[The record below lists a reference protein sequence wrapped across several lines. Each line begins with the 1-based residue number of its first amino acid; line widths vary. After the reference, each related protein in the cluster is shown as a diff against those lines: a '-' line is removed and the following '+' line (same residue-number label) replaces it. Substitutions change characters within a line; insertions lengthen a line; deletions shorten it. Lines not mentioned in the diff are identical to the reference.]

1 MARVLLTS
9 LLLATTALAQDPN
22 AVSPRDIEKAIRK
35 GTEFLKTYPFAPD
48 RAHPC
53 ANDLILLT
61 LIHAEVPE
69 SNPVFQQY
77 LKNCLEAPL
86 EKTYNVALLA
96 MCLEEMDPTG
106 YQQKLAQCAQ
116 FLVDNQASNGQ
127 WSYGRPTDLKKYPF
141 EGKKEEKK
149 VATGPKGASQPRDF
163 GATTLGPKKKPA
175 TPILV
180 QQTRQT
186 GAGGD
191 NSNSQYAS
199 LGLRACHDANITL
212 PMDVLHL
219 ARKWWTESQSTDEAD
234 AKLGKNAVGTGGEV
248 SKVQGWNYQNASD
261 GAKAPY
267 HAMTAG
273 AVGAVVI
280 YDYMLGKDWKKDA
293 VATAGCN
300 WLGKH
305 FAVNANLYY
314 MYALERAGMLYGT
327 EKFGDHDWYLE
338 GAKSIVRS
346 QKADGSWGSNNDE
359 EKNTIQTCFAIL
371 FLKKAT
377 RAIATGDRK

>member
-1 MARVLLTS
+1 MANI
-9 LLLATTALAQDPN
+9 LAAFLALSTAAFAQDPN
-22 AVSPRDIEKAIRK
+22 AVSPRDIERAIHK
-35 GTEFLKTYPFAPD
+35 GTEFLKAAPFTPD
-48 RAHPC
+48 RTHPC

-69 SNPVFQQY
+69 TNAVLQQY
-77 LKNCLEAPL
+77 LKNCLESPL
-86 EKTYNVALLA
+86 EKTYNVALQA
-96 MCLEEMDPTG
+96 MCLEQLDPTG
-106 YQQKLAQCAQ
+106 YQQRLAQCAQ

-127 WSYGRPTDLKKYPF
+127 WSYGHSTDLKKYVF

-149 VATGPKGASQPRDF
+149 VATGKPDSARDF
-163 GATTLGPKKKPA
+163 GGGLTQKAKPKNA
-175 TPILV
+175 IVVT
-180 QQTRQT
+180 QQRQS

-199 LGLRACHDANITL
+199 LGLRACWDANVQVPL
-212 PMDVLHL
+212 EVCNL
-219 ARKWWTESQSTDEAD
+219 AKKWWIDSQSPDESGS
-234 AKLGKNAVGTGGEV
+234 KLDKNAVGSGPGETA
-248 SKVQGWNYQNASD
+248 KIQGWDYKNASEP

-280 YDYMLGKDWKKDA
+280 YDYILGINFKKDSVA
-293 VATAGCN
+293 VAGVN

-305 FAVNANLYY
+305 FAVNGNLYY
-314 MYALERAGMLYGT
+314 MYGLERAGMLYGT

-346 QKADGSWGSNNDE
+346 QKDDGSWGVAGNE
-359 EKNTIQTCFAIL
+359 GKTTISTCFAIL

>member
-1 MARVLLTS
+1 MARVLILS
-9 LLLATTALAQDPN
+9 LVLGTAAFAQDPN
-22 AVSPRDIEKAIRK
+22 AVSPRDIEKAIRR
-35 GTEFLKTYPFAPD
+35 GTDFLKAAPFVAD

-53 ANDLILLT
+53 PNDLILLT

-86 EKTYNVALLA
+86 LQTYNVALLA

-116 FLVDNQASNGQ
+116 SLVDNQATNGQ
-127 WSYGRPTDLKKYPF
+127 WSYGAKTDLKKYPF
-141 EGKKEEKK
+141 DGKKEEKK
-149 VATGPKGASQPRDF
+149 VATGKGPQPRDF
-163 GATTLGPKKKPA
+163 GASTLGPKKKPA
-175 TPILV
+175 QSITIT
-180 QQTRQT
+180 QAKTG

-199 LGLRACHDANITL
+199 LGLRACHDASIIL
-212 PMDVLHL
+212 PPEVLNL
-219 ARKWWTESQSTDEAD
+219 ARKWWIDSQSPDESE
-234 AKLGKNAVGTGGEV
+234 AKAGKGAVGTGGEIT
-248 SKVQGWNYQNASD
+248 KVQGWNYTNAN
-261 GAKAPY
+261 GADAKKPY

-280 YDYMLGKDWKKDA
+280 YDYMMGINWKKDPVA
-293 VATAGCN
+293 VAGAN

-305 FAVNANLYY
+305 FAVNSNLYY

-327 EKFGDHDWYLE
+327 EKFGDHDWYLK
-338 GAKSIVRS
+338 GAASIVKA
-346 QKADGSWGSNNDE
+346 QKGDGSWGSNAED

-377 RAIATGDRK
+377 RAIATGDRR

>member
-1 MARVLLTS
+1 MARLLVVLL
-9 LLLATTALAQDPN
+9 ALGTPLFAQDPN
-22 AVSPRDIEKAIRK
+22 AVSPRDIERAIRK
-35 GTEFLKTYPFAPD
+35 GTEFLKAAPFSPD
-48 RAHPC
+48 RTHPC

-69 SNPVFQQY
+69 TNAVFQQY
-77 LKNCLEAPL
+77 LKNCLDAPL
-86 EKTYNVALLA
+86 EKTYNVALHA
-96 MCLEEMDPTG
+96 MCLEQLDPTG
-106 YQQKLAQCAQ
+106 YQQRLAQCAQ

-127 WSYGRPTDLKKYPF
+127 WSYGRATDIKKYPF

-149 VATGPKGASQPRDF
+149 VATGKADGARDF
-163 GATTLGPKKKPA
+163 GGGLTQKAKPKN
-175 TPILV
+175 PIIIT
-180 QQTRQT
+180 QQRQT

-199 LGLRACHDANITL
+199 LGLRACHDANIQIPL
-212 PMDVLHL
+212 EVANL
-219 ARKWWTESQSTDEAD
+219 AKKWWIESQSPDESGS
-234 AKLGKNAVGTGGEV
+234 KLDKNAVGTGGETG
-248 SKVQGWNYQNASD
+248 KIQGWDYKNANEA

-280 YDYMLGKDWKKDA
+280 YDYILGINYKKDS
-293 VATAGCN
+293 VALAGVN

-314 MYALERAGMLYGT
+314 MYGLERAGMLYGT
-327 EKFGDHDWYLE
+327 DKFGDHDWYLE

-346 QKADGSWGSNNDE
+346 QKDDGAWGAAGNDE
-359 EKNTIQTCFAIL
+359 KTTISTCFAIL

>member
-1 MARVLLTS
+1 MARLLILSLVLG
-9 LLLATTALAQDPN
+9 TTAFAQDPN

-35 GTEFLKTYPFAPD
+35 GAEFLKAVPFSPD

-61 LIHAEVPE
+61 LIHCEVAET
-69 SNPVFQQY
+69 NPVFQQY
-77 LKNCLEAPL
+77 LKNCLDAPL

-96 MCLEEMDPTG
+96 MCLEELDPTG

-149 VATGPKGASQPRDF
+149 VATAAKAEGARDF
-163 GATTLGPKKKPA
+163 GGGLKIKKRP
-175 TPILV
+175 PNSILIT
-180 QQTRQT
+180 QSRQT
-186 GAGGD
+186 GASGD

-199 LGLRACHDANITL
+199 LGLRACYDANIAIPL
-212 PMDVLHL
+212 DVCHL
-219 ARKWWTESQSTDEAD
+219 ARRWWIESQGADEAD
-234 AKLGKNAVGTGGEV
+234 AKVGKDAVGTGPGV
-248 SKVQGWNYQNASD
+248 TPKIQGWNYT
-261 GAKAPY
+261 KAGGEGKGPY

-280 YDYMLGKDWKKDA
+280 YEYLLGKDWKKDNI
-293 VATAGCN
+293 TNAGVN

-305 FAVNANLYY
+305 FAVNDNLYY

-327 EKFGDHDWYLE
+327 EKFGEHDWYLE
-338 GAKSIVRS
+338 GAKRIVRT
-346 QKADGSWGSNNDE
+346 QKDDGPWGSNANE
-359 EKNTIQTCFAIL
+359 EKNTVSTCFAIL

>member
-1 MARVLLTS
+1 MARVLLAF
-9 LLLATTALAQDPN
+9 LALSTAASAQDPN

-35 GTEFLKTYPFAPD
+35 GSEFLKSAPFTPD
-48 RAHPC
+48 RTHPC

-61 LIHAEVPE
+61 LIHAEVAE
-69 SNPVFQQY
+69 NNPVLQQY
-77 LKNCLEAPL
+77 LKNCTEAPL

-96 MCLEEMDPTG
+96 MCLEQLDPTG
-106 YQQKLAQCAQ
+106 YQQKIAQCAQ

-127 WSYGRPTDLKKYPF
+127 WSYGRATDVKKYPF

-149 VATGPKGASQPRDF
+149 VATGKVEARDF
-163 GATTLGPKKKPA
+163 GGGLTQKKKPTNA
-175 TPILV
+175 IIVT
-180 QQTRQT
+180 QARQT

-199 LGLRACHDANITL
+199 LGLRACFDSNIQIPL
-212 PMDVLHL
+212 EVAHL
-219 ARKWWTESQSTDEAD
+219 AKKWWIDSQSADESE
-234 AKLGKNAVGTGGEV
+234 AKLGKNAVGTGGETT
-248 SKVQGWNYQNASD
+248 KTQGWNYTNANGD
-261 GAKAPY
+261 GAKGPY

-280 YDYMLGKDWKKDA
+280 YDYILGINYKKDPVA
-293 VATAGCN
+293 VAGCN

-305 FAVNANLYY
+305 FAVNGNLYY
-314 MYALERAGMLYGT
+314 MYGLERAGMLYGT

-346 QKADGSWGSNNDE
+346 QKPDGSWGSNADD
-359 EKNTIQTCFAIL
+359 EKNTVSTCFAIL

-377 RAIATGDRK
+377 RAIATGDRR

>member
-1 MARVLLTS
+1 MAKF
-9 LLLATTALAQDPN
+9 LLLSLVLGTTAAAQDPN
-22 AVSPRDIEKAIRK
+22 AVSPKDIERAIRK
-35 GTEFLKTYPFAPD
+35 GTDFLKAAPFTPD

-61 LIHAEVPE
+61 LIHAEVAE
-69 SNPVFQQY
+69 NNPVLQQY
-77 LKNCLEAPL
+77 LKNCVEAPL
-86 EKTYNVALLA
+86 AKTYNVALLA
-96 MCLEEMDPTG
+96 MCLEALDPTG

-127 WSYGRPTDLKKYPF
+127 WSYGSPTDVKKYPF

-149 VATGPKGASQPRDF
+149 VATGKADAARDF
-163 GATTLGPKKKPA
+163 GGGLTVKKKP
-175 TPILV
+175 TNVILIT
-180 QQTRQT
+180 QQKQT

-199 LGLRACHDANITL
+199 LGLRACYDANITIPL
-212 PMDVLHL
+212 EVCHL
-219 ARKWWTESQSTDEAD
+219 AKKWWIESQSPDESGSKA
-234 AKLGKNAVGTGGEV
+234 GKDAVGTDTGV
-248 SKVQGWNYQNASD
+248 TPKIQGWNYTHADGD
-261 GAKAPY
+261 GAKGPY

-280 YDYMLGKDWKKDA
+280 YDYMLGKEWKKDPVA
-293 VATAGCN
+293 VAGAN

-305 FAVNANLYY
+305 FAVNGNLYY
-314 MYALERAGMLYGT
+314 MYGLERAGMLYGT
-327 EKFGDHDWYLE
+327 EKFGEHDWYLE

-346 QKADGSWGSNNDE
+346 QKDDGSWGTNANE
-359 EKNTIQTCFAIL
+359 EKNTVSTCFAIL

>member
-1 MARVLLTS
+1 VVF
-9 LLLATTALAQDPN
+9 LALSSAAFAQDPN
-22 AVSPRDIEKAIRK
+22 AVSPRDIERAIRK
-35 GTEFLKTYPFAPD
+35 GTEFLKAAPFNPD
-48 RAHPC
+48 RKHPC

-69 SNPVFQQY
+69 TNPVLQQY
-77 LKNCLEAPL
+77 LKNVTESPL
-86 EKTYNVALLA
+86 EKTYNVALQA
-96 MCLEEMDPTG
+96 MCLEQLDPTG
-106 YQQKLAQCAQ
+106 YQQRLAQCAQ

-127 WSYGRPTDLKKYPF
+127 WSYGQPTDLKKYPF

-149 VATGPKGASQPRDF
+149 VATGKPDGARDF
-163 GATTLGPKKKPA
+163 GGGLTQKAKPRNA
-175 TPILV
+175 VVVT
-180 QQTRQT
+180 QQKQT

-199 LGLRACHDANITL
+199 LGLRACFDANVQIPL
-212 PMDVLHL
+212 EVAHL
-219 ARKWWTESQSTDEAD
+219 AKKWWIESQSADESGS
-234 AKLGKNAVGTGGEV
+234 KLDKNAVGTGPGETA
-248 SKVQGWNYQNASD
+248 KIQGWNYKSASEA
-261 GAKAPY
+261 GAKGPY

-280 YDYMLGKDWKKDA
+280 YDYILGINFKKDTVA
-293 VATAGCN
+293 VAGVN

-305 FAVNANLYY
+305 FAVSNNLYY
-314 MYALERAGMLYGT
+314 MYGLERAGMLYGT

-346 QKADGSWGSNNDE
+346 QKDDGSWGAAGNE
-359 EKNTIQTCFAIL
+359 EKNTISTCFAIL

>member
-1 MARVLLTS
+1 MAR
-9 LLLATTALAQDPN
+9 LLAVFLALGTTLFAQDPN
-22 AVSPRDIEKAIRK
+22 AVSPRDIERAIRK
-35 GTEFLKTYPFAPD
+35 GTEFLKGAPFTPD
-48 RAHPC
+48 RTHPC

-69 SNPVFQQY
+69 TNPVFQQY

-86 EKTYNVALLA
+86 AKTYNVALHA
-96 MCLEEMDPTG
+96 MCLEQLDPTA
-106 YQQKLAQCAQ
+106 YQQRLAQCAQ

-127 WSYGRPTDLKKYPF
+127 WSYGQPVDLKKYPF

-149 VATGPKGASQPRDF
+149 VATGKDPGARDF
-163 GATTLGPKKKPA
+163 GGGLTQKPKPKNSIVI
-175 TPILV
+175 T
-180 QQTRQT
+180 QQKQT

-199 LGLRACHDANITL
+199 LGLRACHDANIQIPL
-212 PMDVLHL
+212 EVANL
-219 ARKWWTESQSTDEAD
+219 AKKWWIDSQSADESGS
-234 AKLGKNAVGTGGEV
+234 KLDKNAVGTGGEAQ
-248 SKVQGWNYQNASD
+248 KIQGWNYKSASEA

-280 YDYMLGKDWKKDA
+280 YDYILGINYKKDPVA
-293 VATAGCN
+293 VAGCN

-305 FAVNANLYY
+305 FAVNSNLYY
-314 MYALERAGMLYGT
+314 MYGLERAGMLYGT

-346 QKADGSWGSNNDE
+346 QKDDGSWGSNADN
-359 EKNTIQTCFAIL
+359 EKNTVQTCFAIL

>member
-1 MARVLLTS
+1 MARLLILS
-9 LLLATTALAQDPN
+9 LALSTTAFAQDPN

-35 GTEFLKTYPFAPD
+35 GSDFLKGAPFVPD

-96 MCLEEMDPTG
+96 MCLEELDPSG

-127 WSYGRPTDLKKYPF
+127 WSYGRATDLKKYPF
-141 EGKKEEKK
+141 DGKKEVKS
-149 VATGPKGASQPRDF
+149 VATGKEKEKSRDF
-163 GATTLGPKKKPA
+163 SATTLGAKKKPA
-175 TPILV
+175 NSITIT
-180 QQTRQT
+180 QQRTT

-191 NSNSQYAS
+191 NSNTQYAS
-199 LGLRACHDANITL
+199 LGLRACFDANIVL
-212 PMDVLHL
+212 PPDVLNL
-219 ARKWWTESQSTDEAD
+219 GRKWWTEAASVDEAEG
-234 AKLGKNAVGTGGEV
+234 KLGKNAVGTGGDV
-248 SKVQGWNYQNASD
+248 TKVQGWNYQDASAD
-261 GAKAPY
+261 GAKGPY

-280 YDYMLGKDWKKDA
+280 YDYMLGRDWKKDPLA
-293 VATAGCN
+293 VAGCN

-305 FAVNANLYY
+305 FAVNGNLYY

-327 EKFGDHDWYLE
+327 EKFGDHDWYLK
-338 GAKSIVRS
+338 GAQSIVRS
-346 QKADGSWGSNNDE
+346 QKADGSWGGNADD

>member
-1 MARVLLTS
+1 MARLLILS
-9 LLLATTALAQDPN
+9 LLLGTTALAQDPG

-35 GTEFLKTYPFAPD
+35 GSEFLKAAPFVPD
-48 RAHPC
+48 RTHPC

-61 LIHAEVPE
+61 LIHAEVAE
-69 SNPVFQQY
+69 TNPVFQQY
-77 LKNCLEAPL
+77 LKNCLDAPL

-96 MCLEEMDPTG
+96 MCLEELDPTG

-141 EGKKEEKK
+141 EGKKEDKK
-149 VATGPKGASQPRDF
+149 VATPAKTDGARDF
-163 GATTLGPKKKPA
+163 TGGLKPKKKPA
-175 TPILV
+175 NPILITP
-180 QQTRQT
+180 TRQT
-186 GAGGD
+186 GASGD

-199 LGLRACHDANITL
+199 LGLRACYDANITIPL
-212 PMDVLHL
+212 EVCHL
-219 ARKWWTESQSTDEAD
+219 ARRWWIESQGADEAD
-234 AKLGKNAVGTGGEV
+234 AKVGKDAVGTGPGV
-248 SKVQGWNYQNASD
+248 TPKVQGWNYTKV
-261 GAKAPY
+261 GAEGKGPY

-280 YDYMLGKDWKKDA
+280 FEYLLGKDWKKDNI
-293 VATAGCN
+293 TNAGVN

-305 FAVNANLYY
+305 FAVNDNLYY

-327 EKFGDHDWYLE
+327 EKFGEHDWYLE
-338 GAKSIVRS
+338 GAKRIVHT
-346 QKADGSWGSNNDE
+346 QKDDGSWGANAVE
-359 EKNTIQTCFAIL
+359 EKNTVSTCFAIL

>member
-1 MARVLLTS
+1 MSRILILSLVLG
-9 LLLATTALAQDPN
+9 TTAFAQDPN

-35 GTEFLKTYPFAPD
+35 GTDFLKAAPFVAD
-48 RAHPC
+48 RTHPC

-61 LIHAEVPE
+61 LIHAEVSE

-86 EKTYNVALLA
+86 EKTYNVGLLA

-127 WSYGRPTDLKKYPF
+127 WSYGRATDVKKYPF

-149 VATGPKGASQPRDF
+149 VATGKEKVRDF
-163 GATTLGPKKKPA
+163 GGSTLGPKKKPA
-175 TPILV
+175 NAILIT
-180 QQTRQT
+180 QSRQT

-212 PMDVLHL
+212 PPDVLHL
-219 ARKWWTESQSTDEAD
+219 ARKWWVDSQSPDESE
-234 AKLGKNAVGTGGEV
+234 AKAGKNAVGTGGEIT
-248 SKVQGWNYQNASD
+248 KVQGWNYTNAN
-261 GAKAPY
+261 GADAKKPY

-280 YDYMLGKDWKKDA
+280 YDYMLGKDWKKDPVA
-293 VATAGCN
+293 VAGAN

-305 FAVNANLYY
+305 FAVNSNLYY

-327 EKFGDHDWYLE
+327 EKFGDHDWYLK
-338 GAKSIVRS
+338 GAQSIVRS
-346 QKADGSWGSNNDE
+346 QKPDGSWGSNAEE
-359 EKNTIQTCFAIL
+359 EKNTVSTCFAIL

-377 RAIATGDRK
+377 RSIATGDRK